1 MLHKS
6 FFLLLLAGILTAC
19 TEDFQEINTNPNAPV
34 DVQPGLLLRQVQWN
48 YAEQMSYE
56 GFVAGNLLGQYF
68 TAIDFNLFD
77 RHSLTESQFGGNPWD
92 ILYVNLRDNEIIL
105 EKAQQ
110 NPALAVYEGPARIL
124 KAYMTAALTDIF
136 GDVPYSEAFAGK
148 AGLIAPTYDRQED
161 IYTAAGGILDQLDEG
176 IAAIENY
183 QGPTPLEGDI
193 LFHGDLSAWVKLGNA
208 LKLKYLM
215 RISGQVDVAAQ
226 VDDVFQSG
234 NFIQTNAENASFD
247 FSSPPNNFRM
257 STARVGDYNVYIM
270 SETIEEILKELDDP
284 RIAVFFRP
292 TGNDPTAFKG
302 LLNGPDASQLSITVA
317 DYSLTGRIW
326 REEAMQLD
334 ANFMTAAETH
344 FLLAEAAQKG
354 YINAGAR
361 ELYEAGVRLSFEYW
375 QSNLP
380 EDYLSS
386 GAAAFGAN
394 GTDPIE
400 QIITQKWLHN
410 IGNGYEGWIE
420 YRRTGFPK
428 LKTVAASLNNDLI
441 PVRMPYPTTE
451 ATLNR
456 DNFEQAAA
464 ATNGNSVNSAV
475 WWDAN

>member
-1 MLHKS
+1 MKYKIY
-6 FFLLLLAGILTAC
+6 LLLMALSFTAC
-19 TEDFQEINTNPNAPV
+19 TEGFEDINTNPNAPV
-34 DVQPGLLLRQVQWN
+34 DVQPGLLLRQVQWD
-48 YAEQMSYE
+48 YAEQMAYE

-77 RHSLTESQFGGNPWD
+77 RHSLAEPQFWGNPWD

-105 EKAQQ
+105 EKAQE
-110 NPALAVYEGPARIL
+110 NPALSVYEGPPRVL

-148 AGLIAPTYDRQED
+148 SGSIAPGYDCQED
-161 IYTAAGGILDQLDEG
+161 IYTAPGGILEQLDQG
-176 IAAIENY
+176 ITALENY
-183 QGPTPLEGDI
+183 QGPTLLEGDI
-193 LFHGDLSAWVKLGNA
+193 LFNGDLGGWVKFANA

-215 RISGQVDVAAQ
+215 RISDQVDVAAQ
-226 VDDVFQSG
+226 VSSIFQSG
-234 NFIQTNAENASFD
+234 RFIQTNGENAAFD
-247 FSSPPNNFRM
+247 FRSPPNNFRM
-257 STARVGDYNVYIM
+257 STARVGDYNIYIM

-284 RIAVFFRP
+284 RMAVFFQP
-292 TGNDPTAFKG
+292 TGNDPSVFNG

-326 REEAMQLD
+326 REEATRLD

-344 FLLAEAAQKG
+344 FLLAEAAQKA
-354 YINAGAR
+354 YIDADAKA
-361 ELYEAGVRLSFEYW
+361 LYEAGVRLSFEYW
-375 QSNLP
+375 QRDLP
-380 EDYLSS
+380 EGYLSN
-386 GAAAFGAN
+386 GAAAYGAN
-394 GTDPIE
+394 GANPIE

-441 PVRMPYPTTE
+441 PVRMPYPATE

-456 DNFEQAAA
+456 DNFEQAAV
-464 ATNGNSVNSAV
+464 ATHGNSVNSAV
-475 WWDAN
+475 WWDVN